1 MTWQQEIDIAV
12 DRERRR
18 ADEEKVRADD
28 AEKRFFEAKDLADA
42 EKVRAGKAEARADR
56 FEKMLRELGKL
67 QF

>member
-42 EKVRAGKAEARADR
+42 VLTRLKPVPIGSRKCFANSASCSSNY
-56 FEKMLRELGKL
+56 F
-67 QF
+67 